1 MIQTLG
7 KISDNVGLSE
17 LMWPKPLFAVDIQ
30 AVSFKIIIL
39 QSGDC
44 IPVMSPHCPLPFMTL
59 LECIQLIEMPRKE

>member
-7 KISDNVGLSE
+7 QISDNVRLSE

-30 AVSFKIIIL
+30 AVSLNIIIQ

-44 IPVMSPHCPLPFMTL
+44 IPVMSPHCSLPFMTS
-59 LECIQLIEMPRKE
+59 LECIQLIEMSRKE